1 MSIPMAAD
9 VVLSRV
15 REIADRRSVE
25 CYLTGGF
32 VRDSIVG
39 RPTADVDLVVGC
51 DAMGVAREAAAAIGG
66 KYVSLDEPHQIARV
80 IVPGEEHLHL
90 DFATIRGGIENDL
103 LLRDFT
109 MNAVAVDLHRA
120 HESGPALVDPT
131 GGERDIRAGLVR
143 AIAEPRLREDPARL
157 VRAPRLAAELGF
169 SIEPETRAM
178 IQRNHQL
185 IADVAAERVRDE
197 LCRLLAVPGAAGWL
211 RVLDELGLLMVV
223 LPELAATKGVE
234 QPKEHVWDVFE
245 HSIQTVAGVEFVLR
259 EDAAGLWG
267 RDILN
272 LVPWS
277 DELETYFREEV
288 SVGHTRGMLLKLTAL
303 LHDVAKPQTKFI
315 DENGRMRF
323 FGHGKEGAGIAYRA
337 MRRLRFSA
345 RESSMVSTMVEN
357 HLRPAQMGGEMP
369 SRRAIYRY
377 FRDTGEVGVDTMFL
391 SLADHLAT
399 RGFHLELE
407 GWREH
412 AQSMAYV
419 LEQRTRDE
427 SVVRPPK
434 LISGHDLI
442 DTFDME
448 PGPRIGELLE
458 AVGEA
463 HAAGEVT
470 TREDALAFVREWLGA
485 RS

>member
-1 MSIPMAAD
+1 M
-9 VVLSRV
+9 
-15 REIADRRSVE
+15 DRRSVE

-32 VRDSIVG
+32 VRDSIAG
-39 RPTADVDLVVGC
+39 RPTADVDLVVGS
-51 DAMGVAREAAAAIGG
+51 DAMGAAQEVAAAIGA
-66 KYVSLDEPHQIARV
+66 KYVPLDEPHQIARV
-80 IVPGEEHLHL
+80 VVPGGTHLHL

-109 MNAVAVDLHRA
+109 MNAVALDLHRA
-120 HESGPALVDPT
+120 DEPSPALIDPT
-131 GGERDIRAGLVR
+131 GGEGDIRAGVVR
-143 AIAEPRLREDPARL
+143 AIAEPRLREDPVRL
-157 VRAPRLAAELGF
+157 MRAPRLAAELGF

-185 IADVAAERVRDE
+185 IAGVAAERARDE

-211 RVLDELGLLMVV
+211 RTLDELGLLMVL
-223 LPELAATKGVE
+223 LPELAASKGVE

-259 EDAAGLWG
+259 EGAAGLWD
-267 RDILN
+267 RAILD

-277 DELETYFREEV
+277 HELEAYFREEV
-288 SVGHTRGMLLKLTAL
+288 SVGRTRGMLLKLTAL

-323 FGHGKEGAGIAYRA
+323 FGHGKEGAAIAYRA

-345 RESSMVSTMVEN
+345 RESNMVSTMVEH

-377 FRDTGEVGVDTMFL
+377 FRDTGEVGVDTIFL

-412 AQSMAYV
+412 AQGMAYV
-419 LEQRTRDE
+419 LEQQARDE

-434 LISGHDLI
+434 LINGHDLI
-442 DTFDME
+442 DSFDME
-448 PGPRIGELLE
+448 PGPEIGELLE
-458 AVGEA
+458 ALGEA
-463 HAAGEVT
+463 QAAGEVS
-470 TREDALAFVREWLGA
+470 TREDAFAFVRKRLGDE
-485 RS
+485 S